1 MQPNFKPIQSA
12 TLPESIAEQIMG
24 MIAAGQI
31 KPGDRLPTEPELMER
46 FGVGRSTVRE
56 AIKSLTLA
64 GLVEARRSAGTFV
77 SDNYTGFL
85 SDQLKWSVIFGDQEL
100 RHIVEVRGILEGQ
113 TAALAAKRATPEQKK
128 QLAQVY
134 AALIDAQDPKT
145 AADHDMAF
153 HVLIA
158 EASNNPLLLS
168 LMLSIRRLIQEYITR
183 TYAQWRAYDQADRDE
198 NVMEHRP
205 ILTAIQAGKPQAA
218 RKAMLDHLDA
228 SARWM
233 LDIAKARGTST

>member
-145 AADHDMAF
+145 AAD
-153 HVLIA
+153 VWRL
-158 EASNNPLLLS
+158 PLTEMRSPLW
-168 LMLSIRRLIQEYITR
+168 
-183 TYAQWRAYDQADRDE
+183 A
-198 NVMEHRP
+198 
-205 ILTAIQAGKPQAA
+205 
-218 RKAMLDHLDA
+218 
-228 SARWM
+228 
-233 LDIAKARGTST
+233 